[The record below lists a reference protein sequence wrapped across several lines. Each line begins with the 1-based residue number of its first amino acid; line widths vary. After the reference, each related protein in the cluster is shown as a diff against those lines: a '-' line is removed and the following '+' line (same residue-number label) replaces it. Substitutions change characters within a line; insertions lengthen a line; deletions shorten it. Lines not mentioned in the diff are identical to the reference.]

1 MNYLLILDDVRSI
14 EQVKNISPE
23 PLKLY
28 PDLPIV
34 LVKDFKEA
42 QQFMANKAEGLCAHV
57 CFDHNLYGSK
67 NHMDLTGGDFANWL
81 DHYDHNRK
89 QMTAVGCTYS
99 VHTTD
104 EKGAAEIRDA
114 MDLYKEIK

>member
-1 MNYLLILDDVRSI
+1 MNYLLILDDTRSV
-14 EQVKNISPE
+14 EDVKNISPE
-23 PLKLY
+23 PFKLY
-28 PDLPIV
+28 PELPIV
-34 LVKDFKEA
+34 VALDFKNA
-42 QQFMANKAEGLCAHV
+42 QQIMLKSEGLCEHV

-67 NHMDLTGGDFANWL
+67 NHMDLTGADFANWL
-81 DHYDHNRK
+81 DHHDHNRK
-89 QMTAVGCTYS
+89 QMTAIGCTYS